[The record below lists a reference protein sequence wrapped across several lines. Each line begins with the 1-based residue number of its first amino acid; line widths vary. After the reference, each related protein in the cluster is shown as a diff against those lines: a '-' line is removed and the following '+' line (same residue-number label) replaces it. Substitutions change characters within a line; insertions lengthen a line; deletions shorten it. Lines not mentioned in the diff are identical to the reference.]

1 MASGA
6 GCLNVLLGGA
16 AVYHG
21 VTEQRPTLGAGH
33 TASAQHI
40 EAALILVERSVILWL
55 AMFIAL
61 ALLSVPFQS

>member
-1 MASGA
+1 MAAGA
-6 GCLNVLLGGA
+6 GSLNVLLGGA
-16 AVYHG
+16 AIYHG
-21 VTEQRPTLGAGH
+21 VIEQRPTLGAGH
-33 TASAQHI
+33 AASAQHI